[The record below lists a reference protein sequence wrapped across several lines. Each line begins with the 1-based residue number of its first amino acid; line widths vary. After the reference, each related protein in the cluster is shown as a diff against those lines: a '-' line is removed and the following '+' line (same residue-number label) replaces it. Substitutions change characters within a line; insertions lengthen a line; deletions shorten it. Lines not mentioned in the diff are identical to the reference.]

1 MKILYLG
8 KIQTNNQPDGTRAC
22 EVNFDGRLIGAF
34 LATDDLPGKLELAEG
49 ARKDDI
55 QGATK
60 LATEA
65 KAASLQAYVEEL
77 FRAKEA
83 EEKSLRK
90 MRNKL
95 RKQTLFATPG
105 KKVQAIASPYCER
118 IRSRI
123 KEKYP
128 EAVILNTLSEDEA
141 FRHYVAKTA

>member
-1 MKILYLG
+1 MNLLYLG
-8 KIQTNNQPDGTRAC
+8 KIQTNNQPEGTRAC
-22 EVNFDGRLIGAF
+22 EVNFDGRLIGVF
-34 LATDDLPGKLELAEG
+34 LATDDLPGKLELADG
-49 ARKDDI
+49 ARKGDLD
-55 QGATK
+55 GATR
-60 LATEA
+60 LALKA
-65 KAASLQAYVEEL
+65 KAPSLQAYVEEL

-83 EEKSLRK
+83 EEKSLRR

-105 KKVQAIASPYCER
+105 KKVQAVASPYCER
-118 IRSRI
+118 VRSRI